1 MIPFHLHLCAGD
13 GSTADGG
20 HPQSSPNGTSSGLTT
35 NDGGTQSGYS
45 LGDNPASL
53 PVSVPTYFS
62 SSASSSGQVVNV
74 SAPCS
79 LITGSA
85 MISYNQGHIFSGSV
99 QGNGNA
105 VQGAIAQGG
114 NITVQTVPSSRDV
127 VPIKLQVVPSRLPT
141 QSGVA
146 AHVSPPG
153 QQGVTAQVI
162 STRPGV
168 NTPTRSGGMTAQTT
182 STGPSVAAHVNPPA
196 QVGVTAR
203 VISTGPGVATHINT
217 PTRSGMTAQTT
228 STGPIVAAHVN
239 PPAQF
244 GVTARVSSTGPGVA
258 THVNPPTQSSIT
270 APRAAHHTQP
280 QTRWGPTSHLAP
292 LGGPVGGH
300 DEFGKSVTNSAAIT
314 GLQESLEQ
322 VNLVIYK
329 NVTLLKLIIFFL
341 HKIAIDKRNTSTTR

>member
-45 LGDNPASL
+45 LEDNPASL

-105 VQGAIAQGG
+105 VKGAIAQGG

-203 VISTGPGVATHINT
+203 VISTGPGVATHVNT
-217 PTRSGMTAQTT
+217 PIKSGITAQTT
-228 STGPIVAAHVN
+228 STGPSVAA
-239 PPAQF
+239 
-244 GVTARVSSTGPGVA
+244 
-258 THVNPPTQSSIT
+258 HVNPPTQSSIT

-300 DEFGKSVTNSAAIT
+300 DEFGKSVTNCAAIT

-329 NVTLLKLIIFFL
+329 NVTLLKLIFFL

>member
-203 VISTGPGVATHINT
+203 VISTGPGVATH
-217 PTRSGMTAQTT
+217 
-228 STGPIVAAHVN
+228 
-239 PPAQF
+239 
-244 GVTARVSSTGPGVA
+244 
-258 THVNPPTQSSIT
+258 VNPPTQSSIT